1 MGNPVIRKFQALSLG
16 SICLQKIQSQSSS
29 QIEWVL
35 LTDQAAVFVSAMSN
49 LSKVPWNW
57 T

>member
-16 SICLQKIQSQSSS
+16 SICLQKIQSQISS